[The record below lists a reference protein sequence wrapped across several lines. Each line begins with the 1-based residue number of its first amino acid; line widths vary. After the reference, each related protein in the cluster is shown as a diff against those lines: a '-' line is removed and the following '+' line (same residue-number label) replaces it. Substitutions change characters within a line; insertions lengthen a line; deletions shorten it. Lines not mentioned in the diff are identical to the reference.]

1 MVTGLSCL
9 VLTIEYEGQSQKF
22 EFVLD
27 CIDVGMLVCSLG
39 LIAISV
45 RLETKFRGK
54 LEPETVADIAIIG
67 ACVAGIIYEA
77 AIAESLY

>member
-1 MVTGLSCL
+1 
-9 VLTIEYEGQSQKF
+9 
-22 EFVLD
+22 
-27 CIDVGMLVCSLG
+27 MLVCSLG

-54 LEPETVADIAIIG
+54 LEPETVADIVIIG

-77 AIAESLY
+77 AIAENLY